1 MRMKHVGDPRGEP
14 VKLELLTEKDVPEY
28 ERTKNAL
35 VKVLERMGGYEPA
48 IDDILVDQIARTAI
62 QVRNVEIF
70 LDSEQ
75 STVDTYSI
83 VADSKLK
90 LMKIIENAIHGLA
103 LSRRDRLGNQTES
116 SLMRMIKEE
125 LLRGKKPA
133 NLQ

>member
-1 MRMKHVGDPRGEP
+1 MKMKHVGDPPGEP
-14 VKLELLTEKDVPEY
+14 VKLEKLTEKDVPEY

-35 VKVLERMGGYEPA
+35 VKVLERVGGYEPA

-70 LDSEQ
+70 LDSEL

-90 LMKIIENAIHGLA
+90 LMKIIENAIRDLA
-103 LSRRDRLGNQTES
+103 LGRRDRLGNQTES
-116 SLMRMIKEE
+116 SLMRTIKEE